1 MKLVVLSRVPD
12 PDWLG
17 LRKAL
22 WPEGSDAD
30 CQQEMAGFVSA
41 PDRYGQFMV
50 RSDDGRPLGLAEVS
64 IRTDHVNGTRTNRVA
79 FLEGL
84 YVTPESRRQ
93 GVARALLV
101 AVAAWAQARGCT
113 ELASDTQLD
122 NTLSQTVHTRL
133 GFEETERV
141 VYFNMRLGPEDGD
154 QEVG

>member
-1 MKLVVLSRVPD
+1 MKLEALSLASD
-12 PDWLG
+12 SDWLR

-22 WPEGSDAD
+22 WPEGSDAGYR
-30 CQQEMAGFVSA
+30 QEMAAFVSA

-64 IRTDHVNGTRTNRVA
+64 VRTDHVNGTESNRVA

-101 AVAAWAQARGCT
+101 AVSAWARARGCT